1 MPNYNYKCH
10 DCKTIFLKIMTFEE
24 FDIEK
29 NKQSKCVHCG
39 KKSATRVIQTSPMI
53 EFKGEGFYSTDNSKE
68 SK

>member
-1 MPNYNYKCH
+1 
-10 DCKTIFLKIMTFEE
+10 MTFEE